1 MSAMGNLIFEIDEFL
16 DPLVYMGASNKTI
29 LEQFESLYG
38 KDERYSYMYEIVS
51 KRIGQRQFLRE
62 G

>member
-1 MSAMGNLIFEIDEFL
+1 MGNLIFEIDEFL

-38 KDERYSYMYEIVS
+38 KDERYSYMYEIVCN
-51 KRIGQRQFLRE
+51 RIGQRQFLRE